1 MKNTLLLLCLLTSIL
16 PLYAQNVLQDPVTG
30 KVYNSDKYSAVK
42 GSPFLFEEWMK
53 GSVTTPQGIYKNL
66 ELKLDSYNNTV
77 FFKSSDEP
85 YEFQQKVI
93 GFTLMPR
100 PGDSSTYLV
109 FRNGVSGNGL
119 RPDQFIQI
127 LTEGKLSLYRSE
139 IKLVADVNQIN
150 QGVIKTFTTSTRYFA
165 MKDDVLQTMKMN
177 KASIYELI
185 KDKEQ
190 QIDSFVAQNKLSTR
204 KESDLIKIVQYYNT
218 L

>member
-1 MKNTLLLLCLLTSIL
+1 VKKILFLIYSLTGVVS
-16 PLYAQNVLQDPVTG
+16 LYAQNILQDPVTG
-30 KVYNSDKYSAVK
+30 RVFNSDKYSAVK
-42 GSPFLFEEWMK
+42 GSPFLFDEWIK
-53 GSVTTPQGIYKNL
+53 GSVTTPQGVYKNL
-66 ELKLDSYNNTV
+66 ELKLDSYTNTV

-85 YEFQQKVI
+85 YEFRDKVI

-100 PGDSSTYLV
+100 PGDSSTYLN
-109 FRNGVSGNGL
+109 FKNGISGNGL
-119 RPDQFIQI
+119 RPDQFTQV
-127 LTEGKLSLYRSE
+127 LAEGKLSVYKAD

-165 MKDDVLQTMKMN
+165 MKDNVLQTVKMN

-204 KESDLIKIVQYYNT
+204 KEADLVKIVQYYNT